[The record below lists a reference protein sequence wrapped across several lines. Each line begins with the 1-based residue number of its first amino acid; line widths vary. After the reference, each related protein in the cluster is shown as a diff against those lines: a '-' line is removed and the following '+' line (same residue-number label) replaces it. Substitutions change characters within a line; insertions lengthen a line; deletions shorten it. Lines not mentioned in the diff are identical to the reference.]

1 MSGNQEEAKKII
13 VLYIL
18 IRRHLRTCGYG
29 PGGSP
34 LSSSPSKFISSLL
47 MSIDHVDNARR
58 RRHGE
63 RNNSKDD
70 GEGLA
75 GPTDGLIQR
84 PLLIRE
90 ARIIGPHVRNGIVVR
105 LFTGAR

>member
-1 MSGNQEEAKKII
+1 MSGNQEEAKK
-13 VLYIL
+13 LKFYI

-34 LSSSPSKFISSLL
+34 LSSSPSKVISSFL
-47 MSIDHVDNARR
+47 MYVDHVDNARR
-58 RRHGE
+58 RCHGE

-70 GEGLA
+70 EEGLA
-75 GPTDGLIQR
+75 GPTDGLIER
-84 PLLIRE
+84 PLLIQE
-90 ARIIGPHVRNGIVVR
+90 ARIIGPHVRDGVVIR

>member
-1 MSGNQEEAKKII
+1 MRLWPWW
-13 VLYIL
+13 VPTVIL
-18 IRRHLRTCGYG
+18 SKYSHL
-29 PGGSP
+29 
-34 LSSSPSKFISSLL
+34 LIL
-47 MSIDHVDNARR
+47 MSVDHVDNARR

-90 ARIIGPHVRNGIVVR
+90 ARIIGPHVRDGIVVR